1 MILPIFSVKDVAQSI
16 AFYEKLG
23 FTKDMA
29 FPGPDGVLTFAFVK
43 MGAGTDTV
51 IGLSRVSDPPA
62 TPYVDFMVYP
72 AEGLELD
79 AYYQKVKA
87 LGVPIAEEI
96 KTRYWG
102 DRTFTVVD
110 PDGYRIV
117 MTETVHQADPD
128 KMAAIMRGDEKPE

>member
-29 FPGPDGVLTFAFVK
+29 FPGPDGALSFAFVK
-43 MGAGTDTV
+43 LGTGTDTV
-51 IGLSRVSDPPA
+51 IGLSRGSDVPA
-62 TPYVDFMVYP
+62 TPYVDFMIYT
-72 AEGLELD
+72 AEGLQIE
-79 AYYQKVKA
+79 AYYQKVKDQ
-87 LGVPIAEEI
+87 GIPIAEEI
-96 KTRYWG
+96 KTQYWG

-117 MTETVHQADPD
+117 LSQTVHQADPN
-128 KMAAIMRGDEKPE
+128 KMAAIMRGDEKAE